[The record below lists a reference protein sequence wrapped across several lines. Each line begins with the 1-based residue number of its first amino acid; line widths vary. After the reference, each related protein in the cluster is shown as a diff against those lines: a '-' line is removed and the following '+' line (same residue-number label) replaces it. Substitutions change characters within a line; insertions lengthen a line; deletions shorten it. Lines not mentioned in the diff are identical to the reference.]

1 MTITELSIKRPSAVA
16 MFFLAIAVLGIMLYQ
31 RLPVDLLPTMNWP
44 YVTVVT
50 IWPGAGPQEV
60 ETMVSR
66 PIEDAVVSLNKL
78 KHIRSVNRE
87 NASVVILEFDMS
99 ADADVVLQETQ
110 RMITTVRALLPDD
123 AEEPQIFK
131 ADLGQL
137 PILRLAV
144 SSEMSQPDLFT
155 FVDQVIR
162 PRLEQVD
169 GVGQVVITG
178 AAEREIQIAVD
189 PERLATHGLS
199 LTEFNQYLAADNL
212 DVPAGKVYSQSQDYT
227 IRLSGKYET
236 LHEIELTRLP
246 LADGSAIYLRDVAQ
260 VSDTVKSDR
269 SLTRLDKASALGI
282 QIVKQAQANSV
293 RTSERVRNVLDAV
306 SAEHGTRVTI
316 EIGQDIT
323 IFNRNSIKEVQ
334 RNIGEAL
341 ITVALVLL
349 VFLHSLRNSL
359 IVLIAIPISIV
370 STFISMKLF
379 NFSVNLM
386 TMMALGTVIGV
397 LVDDSIVVLENI
409 HQWLKRGVDPRT
421 AAIKGR
427 NEIGLAAVSITMV
440 DVVTF
445 LPIAFVEGLVGNI
458 FREFSVVFVTAL
470 VMSLI
475 VSFTV
480 TPLLASR
487 LNSAENVHGEKWMR
501 GFARWFE
508 AGFAVL
514 ERRYRGVLSWA
525 LSHRLAV
532 FSMVTAAMIFSIALI
547 PLGFIGS
554 DFVPPMDRGEFAI
567 FTKMPLGTTLEEN
580 SAVMSRVENFLDA
593 HPEVEQVMSTIG
605 LQESEWG
612 LEESP
617 RLGSIQVKLKPRDA
631 RKQSTTETQNE
642 IVQYCKDMPGLETR
656 ISDIGMFGMANAAP
670 IQYEVRGQN
679 LDSVQVA
686 ADYAMSVL
694 RQVPG
699 ARDVQTS
706 YQLGAP
712 ELKIVVDRERAAS
725 SLLTPGQVANALR
738 SAVNGNIITRFRT
751 GEIEVD
757 IRSLLTPEYRN
768 DPSKVAEIGVKN
780 GAGQMVRL
788 GDVADIERT
797 SGPSSIMR
805 KDRQRLVT
813 VSANVV
819 GRSLGE
825 VQGDFDL
832 QMAQYV
838 PPQGVQFFAYGDVEN
853 MRTMITDMV
862 QAIFL
867 SILFIYMVLVVLYE
881 SYIYP
886 FVVMFSVPVAIVGA
900 FLGLALTGYTL
911 SMFSMIGLLILMG
924 LVTKNG
930 ILIVDLTNQL
940 RHRGRSASEALLEA
954 GPRRLRPII
963 MTTLTMVV
971 GMLPLALAL
980 GDGSE
985 MRAGMGVVII
995 GGLLSSLL
1003 LSLVLVPVMYTV
1015 LDRFSKK
1022 SWETE
1027 LETQAST
1034 ELLQQV
1040 S

>member
-1 MTITELSIKRPSAVA
+1 MTITELSIKRPSAVT
-16 MFFLAIAVLGIMLYQ
+16 MFFLAIAILGIMLYQ

-44 YVTVVT
+44 YVTIVT
-50 IWPGAGPQEV
+50 TWPGAGPKEV

-66 PIEDAVVSLNKL
+66 PIEDAVISLNKL

-87 NASVVILEFDMS
+87 NASIVMLEFDMS
-99 ADADVVLQETQ
+99 ANSDIVLQETQ
-110 RMITTVRALLPDD
+110 RVITTIRSQLPDD

-131 ADLGQL
+131 ADLGSL

-144 SSEMSQPDLFT
+144 SSGMSEPDLFT
-155 FVDQVIR
+155 FVDEQIR

-189 PERLATHGLS
+189 PEKLATHGLS
-199 LTEFNQYLAADNL
+199 LSELNQVLAADNVDL
-212 DVPAGKVYSQSQDYT
+212 PAGKLFSNTQDYT
-227 IRLSGKYET
+227 VRLAGKYET
-236 LHEIELTRLP
+236 LSGIELTRVP
-246 LADGSAIYLRDVAQ
+246 LADGSAVYLRDVAE
-260 VSDTVKSDR
+260 VVDTIKSDR
-269 SLTRLDKASALGI
+269 SLTRLDQTTALGI
-282 QIVKQAQANSV
+282 QIVKQSQANSV
-293 RTSERVRNVLDAV
+293 RTSDRVREVIEQITAEYGSRVNV
-306 SAEHGTRVTI
+306 
-316 EIGQDIT
+316 EIAQDIT
-323 IFNRNSIKEVQ
+323 IFNRNSIAEVQ

-341 ITVALVLL
+341 ITVALILL
-349 VFLHSLRNSL
+349 IFLHSMRNSL
-359 IVLIAIPISIV
+359 IVLVAIPLSIV
-370 STFISMKLF
+370 STFITMKLF
-379 NFSVNLM
+379 NFSINLM

-409 HQWLKRGVDPRT
+409 HHWLKRGVDPKT

-427 NEIGLAAVSITMV
+427 NEIGLAALAITLV

-458 FREFSVVFVTAL
+458 FREFSLVFVTAL
-470 VMSLI
+470 VMSLL

-487 LNSAENVHGEKWMR
+487 LNSAENIHGEWWIR

-508 AGFAVL
+508 KMFARW
-514 ERRYRGVLSWA
+514 EHTYRVILGWA
-525 LSHRLAV
+525 LEHRAAV
-532 FSMVTAAMIFSIALI
+532 FGLATVAVVSSIALI

-567 FTKMPLGTTLEEN
+567 ATEMPLGTTLEEN
-580 SAVMSRVENFLDA
+580 SAVTARIENFLTS
-593 HPEVEQVMSTIG
+593 HPEVEQILSTIG
-605 LQESEWG
+605 MQETEWG
-612 LEESP
+612 INENS
-617 RLGSIQVKLKPRDA
+617 RVGSIQVRLKSRDE
-631 RKQSTTETQNE
+631 RKQPTAATQAE
-642 IVQYCKDMPGLETR
+642 IVNYCKDIPGLETR

-686 ADYAMSVL
+686 ADYALAVL
-694 RQVPG
+694 RTIPG
-699 ARDVQTS
+699 ARDAQTS
-706 YQLGAP
+706 YELGAP
-712 ELKIVVDRERAAS
+712 ELQVIVDRDRAAQS
-725 SLLTPGQVANALR
+725 MLTPGQVAMALR
-738 SAVNGNIITRFRT
+738 SAVNGNVITEFRT

-757 IRSLLTPEYRN
+757 LRSLLTTEYRN
-768 DPSKVAEIGVKN
+768 DPTKLAEIEIKN

-788 GDVADIERT
+788 GEVARIERT
-797 SGPSSIMR
+797 GGPSSITR

-819 GRSLGE
+819 GRPLGS

-832 QMAQYV
+832 EMAKYT
-838 PPQGVQFFAYGDVEN
+838 PPQGVGFFAYGDVEN
-853 MRTMITDMV
+853 MRTMMTDML

-867 SILFIYMVLVVLYE
+867 SIMFIYMVLVVLYE

-900 FLGLALTGYTL
+900 LIGLAVTGYTL

-930 ILIVDLTNQL
+930 ILVVDFTNQL
-940 RHRGRSASEALLEA
+940 RAQGYSVKDALLEA
-954 GPRRLRPII
+954 GPRRLRPIL

-980 GDGSE
+980 GEGSE

-1015 LDRFSKK
+1015 LDKLSKR
-1022 SWETE
+1022 SWVVQDTP
-1027 LETQAST
+1027 QAVGQSAPA
-1034 ELLQQV
+1034 LN
-1040 S
+1040 

>member
-1 MTITELSIKRPSAVA
+1 MTITELAIKRPSAVA
-16 MFFLAIAVLGIMLYQ
+16 MFFLAIAVLGLMLYQ

-44 YVTVVT
+44 MVTVVT
-50 IWPGAGPQEV
+50 TWPGAGPKEV

-87 NASVVILEFDMS
+87 NASVVMLEFDMS
-99 ADADVVLQETQ
+99 ANSDIVLQETQ
-110 RMITTVRALLPDD
+110 RVITTIRSQLPDD

-131 ADLGQL
+131 ADLGSL

-144 SSEMSQPDLFT
+144 SSGMSEPDLFT
-155 FVDQVIR
+155 FVDEQIR
-162 PRLEQVD
+162 PRLEQID

-178 AAEREIQIAVD
+178 AAEREIQVAVD
-189 PERLATHGLS
+189 PEKLATHGLS
-199 LTEFNQYLAADNL
+199 LAELNQVLAADNVDL
-212 DVPAGKVYSQSQDYT
+212 PAGKLFSNSQDYT
-227 IRLSGKYET
+227 VRLAGKYET
-236 LHEIELTRLP
+236 LSEIELTRVP
-246 LADGSAIYLRDVAQ
+246 LADGSSIYLRDVAE
-260 VSDTVKSDR
+260 VTDTVKSDR
-269 SLTRLDKASALGI
+269 SLTRLDLVSALGI
-282 QIVKQAQANSV
+282 QVVKQSQANSV
-293 RTSERVRNVLDAV
+293 RTSDRVRKVLEQIQTEYD
-306 SAEHGTRVTI
+306 SRVKV
-316 EIGQDIT
+316 EIAQDIT
-323 IFNRNSIKEVQ
+323 VFNRNSIAEVQ
-334 RNIGEAL
+334 RNIAEAL

-349 VFLHSLRNSL
+349 VFLHSMRNSL
-359 IVLIAIPISIV
+359 IVLVAIPLSIV
-370 STFISMKLF
+370 STFITMKLF
-379 NFSVNLM
+379 NFSINLM

-409 HQWLKRGVDPRT
+409 HQWLKRGEDPKS

-427 NEIGLAAVSITMV
+427 NEIGLAALAITLV

-458 FREFSVVFVTAL
+458 FREFSLVFVTAL
-470 VMSLI
+470 VMSLL

-487 LNSAENVHGEKWMR
+487 LNSAENIHGEKWMR

-508 AGFAVL
+508 AMFGRWENGYRSVLKWAIGHRAV
-514 ERRYRGVLSWA
+514 
-525 LSHRLAV
+525 V
-532 FSMVTAAMIFSIALI
+532 FGIVTVAMIGSISLI
-547 PLGFIGS
+547 PLGYVGS
-554 DFVPPMDRGEFAI
+554 DFVPPTDRGEFAI
-567 FTKMPLGTTLEEN
+567 ATEMPLGTTLEEN
-580 SAVMSRVENFLDA
+580 SVVMARIENFLVA
-593 HPEVEQVMSTIG
+593 HPEVDQVMSTIG
-605 LQESEWG
+605 MQESEFG
-612 LEESP
+612 ISENS
-617 RLGSIQVKLKPRDA
+617 RVGSIQVVLKKRDV
-631 RKQSTTETQNE
+631 RKHSTAETQTE
-642 IVQYCKDMPGLETR
+642 IVQYCKDIPGLETR
-656 ISDIGMFGMANAAP
+656 ISDIGIFGTANSAP
-670 IQYEVRGQN
+670 IQYEVRGQD

-686 ADYAMSVL
+686 ADYALALL
-694 RQVPG
+694 RNIPG

-706 YQLGAP
+706 YELGAP
-712 ELKIVVDRERAAS
+712 ELQVVVDRDRAAQS
-725 SLLTPGQVANALR
+725 MLTPGQVAMALR
-738 SAVNGNIITRFRT
+738 SAVTGNVITEFRT

-768 DPSKVAEIGVKN
+768 DPTRLADIEIKN
-780 GAGQMVRL
+780 AAGQMVRL
-788 GDVADIERT
+788 GEVARIERT
-797 SGPSSIMR
+797 GGPSSITR

-819 GRSLGE
+819 GRPLGS

-832 QMAQYV
+832 EMAKYT
-838 PPQGVQFFAYGDVEN
+838 PPKGVGFFAFGDVEN
-853 MRTMITDMV
+853 MRTMMTDMM

-886 FVVMFSVPVAIVGA
+886 FVVMFSVPVAIIGA
-900 FLGLALTGYTL
+900 LIGLAITGYTL

-930 ILIVDLTNQL
+930 ILVVDFTNLL
-940 RHRGRSASEALLEA
+940 REQGYSMKEALLEA
-954 GPRRLRPII
+954 GPRRLRPIL

-980 GDGSE
+980 GEGSE

-1022 SWETE
+1022 NWVVQDTP
-1027 LETQAST
+1027 QAVGQAAPA
-1034 ELLQQV
+1034 LN
-1040 S
+1040 